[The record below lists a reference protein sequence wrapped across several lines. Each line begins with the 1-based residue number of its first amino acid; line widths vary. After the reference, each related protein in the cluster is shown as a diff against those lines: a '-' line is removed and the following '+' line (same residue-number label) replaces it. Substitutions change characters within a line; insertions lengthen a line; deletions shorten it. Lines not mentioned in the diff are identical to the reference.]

1 MCSDMARGETCGWKL
16 LCGYKTKVCAAG
28 SKNLEDPKK
37 LSREKFVEIGVFAA
51 FVASYCEA
59 DAVLVVLSEDND
71 VKSVCRES
79 IWPKKKKN
87 NIILAQAGVMQCV

>member
-1 MCSDMARGETCGWKL
+1 M
-16 LCGYKTKVCAAG
+16 
-28 SKNLEDPKK
+28 
-37 LSREKFVEIGVFAA
+37 EIGVFAA

-79 IWPKKKKN
+79 IWPKNKKKS
-87 NIILAQAGVMQCV
+87 ILLAQAGEMQSV